1 MAASN
6 DLVIDQYATFKTA
19 FRWETKSSGQP
30 VNLTGYTAAM
40 QIRRTPADATAL
52 VSLTSAANGGLTIE
66 GTAGRVRIEIPSTTT
81 ATLTP
86 GRYVYDL
93 VLTDLASKKKR
104 LVEGVVIVDA
114 GVTR

>member
-1 MAASN
+1 MAAST
-6 DLVIDQYATFKTA
+6 DLVIDQFATFRSA
-19 FRWETKSSGQP
+19 FRWQTKSTGTP

-40 QIRRTPADATAL
+40 QIRRNHADSTAL

-66 GTAGRVRIEIPSTTT
+66 GVDGRVRIEIPAATTS
-81 ATLTP
+81 TLTA

-93 VLTDLASKKKR
+93 VLTDLSSKKKR
-104 LVEGVVIVDA
+104 LVEGVAIVDA

>member
-1 MAASN
+1 MAAST
-6 DLVIDQYATFKTA
+6 DLVIDQFATFRSA
-19 FRWETKSSGQP
+19 FRWQTKSTGTP

-40 QIRRTPADATAL
+40 QIRRTHADATAL
-52 VSLTSAANGGLTIE
+52 VSLTNGNGLTIE
-66 GTAGRVRIEIPSTTT
+66 GTDGRVRIEIPASTT

-104 LVEGVVIVDA
+104 LVEGVAIVDA

>member
-1 MAASN
+1 MAATT
-6 DLVIDQYATFKTA
+6 DLVIDQFATFKTA
-19 FRWETKSSGQP
+19 FRWQTKGTGTP
-30 VNLTGYTAAM
+30 VNLTGYSAQM

-52 VSLTSAANGGLTIE
+52 VSLTSAANGGITIE
-66 GTAGRVRIEIPSTTT
+66 GTEGRVNIEISAATTSNL
-81 ATLTP
+81 AP

-93 VLTDLASKKKR
+93 VLTDLSSKKKR